1 MSSQHCG
8 ISFSLFLRPSA
19 CVATLPH
26 SINHINTSSHNF
38 ILMMRLNVLLL
49 NSFIS
54 LARAI
59 NVEQILY
66 PAPSVRFSPEDEHRQ
81 LLESVI
87 EFGLNRSS
95 HLVHVQ
101 EKELYDRGMVLNKS
115 QPGHFVSVFNK
126 QDKKSKRMSTFAY
139 ATLQASSLLSKQ

>member
-1 MSSQHCG
+1 MV
-8 ISFSLFLRPSA
+8 LTPSA
-19 CVATLPH
+19 CVATL
-26 SINHINTSSHNF
+26 SLSLNDFNTSQNF
-38 ILMMRLNVLLL
+38 IIRMRRAVLLL
-49 NSFIS
+49 NTLIS

-59 NVEQILY
+59 NVEEILY
-66 PAPSVRFSPEDEHRQ
+66 PSPSVRFSPEDEHRQ

-95 HLVHVQ
+95 HLVQVQ

-126 QDKKSKRMSTFAY
+126 QDKKSKTMSTFAY